1 MKNKIKFLKSKKFFI
16 ILIAGLLILLC
27 GTVTGIQIIKKTNKE
42 VVRIVQFESLGGTKI
57 DTQEIKRGM
66 KITEPEPPTKE
77 GFTFVEWQLNG
88 ETFDFNKIVNS
99 NIILAAVWKA
109 NEDTVICTVTFDS
122 CGGSEINPIEIEQG
136 KTITSP
142 INPQKAGYVFKGW
155 LYNDE
160 KFSFDNKIYENIE
173 LKARWEKEITEN
185 KENATEEV
193 INNIK
198 DNKSKENLA
207 QAKQEK
213 VEVDKADDSNNIQEQ
228 NKNEI
233 PSNNL
238 EQNDNEKE
246 KVYPT
251 GIIFSN
257 SSISLHYDE
266 TTTIYYT
273 LTSWKTDCEII
284 NDKLTFINGTTTQ
297 DLGRHKFTIQDGKI
311 IVTTS
316 REYLYG
322 YTSSCEVY
330 IYGTQN
336 PDCYLGKLQYNYVA
350 YPIEYLTLSTES
362 VTLNASVL
370 TGDGK
375 VPSNSDRKKVEFEY
389 GFPNQEHANWDV
401 WSSDENV
408 AIVTNIHRWAN
419 CFEIVPYKAG
429 ETVVTVRV
437 ANSVNAIEKQIH
449 VTVKE

>member
-1 MKNKIKFLKSKKFFI
+1 MLKNKNVIFFI
-16 ILIAGLLILLC
+16 ILALLILILV
-27 GTVTGIQIIKKTNKE
+27 GTFIILGRNKNKTLVTC
-42 VVRIVQFESLGGTKI
+42 VVQFESSGGTQI
-57 DTQEIKRGM
+57 ELQEIEKGL
-66 KITEPEPPTKE
+66 KVVKPEDPVKE
-77 GFTFVEWQLNG
+77 GFTFIEWQLHG
-88 ETFDFNKIVNS
+88 ETYNFESIVNS
-99 NIILAAVWKA
+99 NMILTAIWEA
-109 NEDTVICTVTFDS
+109 NEGAIICTVTFDS
-122 CGGSEINPIEIEQG
+122 CGGSEINSIEIEQG
-136 KTITSP
+136 HSITSP
-142 INPQKAGYVFKGW
+142 TNPQKAGYVFKGW

-160 KFSFDNKIYENIE
+160 KFSFDNKIYENIV
-173 LKARWEKEITEN
+173 LKASWERENTEKKDKATKEI
-185 KENATEEV
+185 

-198 DNKSKENLA
+198 DNKAKENSE

-213 VEVDKADDSNNIQEQ
+213 AEVNKGDDYNNNQEQ
-228 NKNEI
+228 NKSETPN
-233 PSNNL
+233 NNL

-251 GIIFSN
+251 GITFSN
-257 SSISLHYDE
+257 NSISLHYDE

-273 LTSWKTDCEII
+273 LTSWQTDCKII

-297 DLGRHKFTIQDGKI
+297 DLGKHKFTIQDGKI

-336 PDCYLGKLQYNYVA
+336 PDCYLGKLQYNYVE
-350 YPIEYLTLSTES
+350 YPIEYLTLSTEK
-362 VTLNASVL
+362 VTLKAPVL

-389 GFPNQEHANWDV
+389 GFPNQEHENWNV
-401 WSSDENV
+401 WSSNENV
-408 AIVTNIHRWAN
+408 AIVTNIQRWAN

-429 ETVVTVRV
+429 ETVITVRV
-437 ANSVNAIEKQIH
+437 GNSANTVEKQIY